1 MGLSFK
7 QQAVVYSYVSLI
19 VLFFFLSR
27 VDPMYLNHH
36 TAKLARW
43 SSHACRT
50 RGHLDSESRVSILS
64 LQTTTKSS
72 SQSVSGQFI
81 VQGNLR
87 WDETNR
93 SRCVT
98 LTDIH
103 VLPKD
108 QSPFVTPK
116 DMSTLRPGPQKQLAN
131 QFSDCS
137 VPFTIHGPF
146 MTTSP

>member
-19 VLFFFLSR
+19 VHFFISR

-43 SSHACRT
+43 SSHACRI
-50 RGHLDSESRVSILS
+50 RGYLDSRSRVSTLS

-72 SQSVSGQFI
+72 SQSVSGEFI
-81 VQGNLR
+81 VQENLR
-87 WDETNR
+87 WDETHR
-93 SRCVT
+93 SPCVT

-103 VLPKD
+103 VHPKD
-108 QSPFVTPK
+108 WSPFVTPK
-116 DMSTLRPGPQKQLAN
+116 DMSTLRPGPQKWLAS